1 MDPVF
6 ICGPRARH
14 ADSSQKGQKRGY
26 CEPCHQAAHVP
37 CVAAYLARP
46 QDGPAR
52 YRADHLARCETE
64 DPQCRAARGA
74 CLGLRGRRG
83 GIRHIHDRKGAPSVS
98 FSTWPQTAPTTRRI
112 RARNP
117 GNPSRKPTKV
127 LNRIQAR
134 PFQPQCAD
142 RGRRFPS
149 ATDHARGRSR
159 PRPERSSPGCAQTCR
174 AAGCSGPAPSPG
186 PVTATEAPLRSCSP
200 LARPGWTPPHRI
212 AKHVARPQR
221 DNDL

>member
-52 YRADHLARCETE
+52 YRADHLARCETG

-142 RGRRFPS
+142 RG
-149 ATDHARGRSR
+149 
-159 PRPERSSPGCAQTCR
+159 
-174 AAGCSGPAPSPG
+174 
-186 PVTATEAPLRSCSP
+186 PVGFR
-200 LARPGWTPPHRI
+200 ARPITPGVHVLALNDHRPDAVRHAGRQAVQVQPHR
-212 AKHVARPQR
+212 RTP
-221 DNDL
+221 